1 MHLSDDELVQAV
13 LAGRKQQYSEIVT
26 RYQQP
31 VYNLMYR
38 YARNEQDAADL
49 TQEVFLRAFD
59 RLSTYRNGCSLFSW
73 LYTLAVNRANDWS
86 RSRTRRME
94 RLQTY
99 IQEERLHGEA
109 NRATDGLE
117 SREEGRMLYRALDL
131 LPPETREILLLRYRH
146 DQPVRDVAAVFGM
159 SESAVKMRVKR
170 GLEQMQKLLLEM
182 YGDETGNFEHGKT

>member
-13 LAGRKQQYSEIVT
+13 LAGRKQRYAEIVS

-38 YARNEQDAADL
+38 YTRNEQDAADL

-86 RSRTRRME
+86 RSRTRRLE

-99 IQEERLHGEA
+99 MQEEGLHGEA
-109 NRATDGLE
+109 NKATAGLE
-117 SREEGRMLYRALDL
+117 SQEEGRMLYRALDL
-131 LPPETREILLLRYRH
+131 LSPETREILLLRYRH

-182 YGDETGNFEHGKT
+182 YGDETGKS